1 MGRERG
7 EGGQDEGR
15 GGVIRPRCVL
25 RSVPYPLLRL
35 GISAPTPPFHSYHH
49 TRKTHSPDDVLD
61 ELDDSDMAQREG
73 EKRAGGE
80 QRGNTLLMALSPSS
94 HAFRP
99 GRLLPPTTLS
109 SKFSVRPPLPASPQF
124 PPSSPAPTA
133 PVLLL
138 VACLLPPATGITQHD
153 ADGSGRWRACV
164 LGEARRVTSA
174 LLLLLRSH
182 PPPHLPLLA
191 ASNAHGAS
199 PSALAAPLLAA
210 FFRTATFF
218 FA

>member
-1 MGRERG
+1 
-7 EGGQDEGR
+7 
-15 GGVIRPRCVL
+15 
-25 RSVPYPLLRL
+25 
-35 GISAPTPPFHSYHH
+35 
-49 TRKTHSPDDVLD
+49 
-61 ELDDSDMAQREG
+61 MAQREG
-73 EKRAGGE
+73 EKRADGE

-164 LGEARRVTSA
+164 LGEARRVTSVGP
-174 LLLLLRSH
+174 S
-182 PPPHLPLLA
+182 
-191 ASNAHGAS
+191 S
-199 PSALAAPLLAA
+199 PSPLSPSSPSSPPRRLQRPRRIAQ
-210 FFRTATFF
+210 RTRCPSLGCILPHRHLFF
-218 FA
+218 FAQPGSRFPVTDSPTPERHVSPVPLRRREYPNV